1 MTPFELARRQHTTC
15 SLLACMTN
23 LKVSMSVY
31 WKDGSQPGGL
41 TPTRIIS
48 EPSSN
53 DAIRIGAQ
61 TACDLQLWQEA
72 FRSVEDIQGL
82 MTLSAKPPK
91 AQLMAVY
98 YARLTRIFA
107 VSGAHLYNGYAWYVA
122 VYLAGTKME
131 VSRDYTATRLLQPIC
146 TFHLAQLQ

>member
-1 MTPFELARRQHTTC
+1 MA
-15 SLLACMTN
+15 
-23 LKVSMSVY
+23 
-31 WKDGSQPGGL
+31 
-41 TPTRIIS
+41 
-48 EPSSN
+48 
-53 DAIRIGAQ
+53 AQ

-122 VYLAGTKME
+122 VSSRVREKTKE
-131 VSRDYTATRLLQPIC
+131 YRNFSDT
-146 TFHLAQLQ
+146 H